1 MKKCSFVKFI
11 RKHTLLEFE
20 YEVIKDVQ
28 INSAFSELP
37 GSLFKYTKIE
47 FIPFD
52 RIDSETNIII
62 TFDVVDV
69 TPMFEKKIQA
79 FVNSL
84 NCKSIFF
91 DFSTYDNQEIDEL
104 EFDKITK
111 LITKEHYF
119 ISKNLIQNRE
129 NHLYFEVLF
138 YHHIREGCEIPNN
151 IQAYKKL
158 KQSQSIFWPKYK
170 GFYYPGHTR
179 FHKVKFLEFLYQ
191 NNFLD
196 ELIWSCT
203 SPDFDKPIFRDFVP
217 EESDEEF
224 NLFEILKLLPRRI
237 DFNLFSKDVYNSR
250 GGQINLITYLD
261 TNFEFVAETRYYE
274 TTGKNGSK
282 KTFKSWNNISEK
294 IIKPTMLSHPFILIA
309 KPNTISLLEKWGLNY
324 RFDFWNYEYDSIEN
338 ADERFES
345 IKEFSKKVMNM
356 SQIELKEFN
365 NDYYHFSKNNYN
377 IMLNEMYVKSLQNI
391 WNKF

>member
-1 MKKCSFVKFI
+1 MKKCSFVKFL
-11 RKHTLLEFE
+11 RKHTPIGFE
-20 YEVIKDVQ
+20 YEVITNVKVNDD
-28 INSAFSELP
+28 FSELP
-37 GSLFKYTKIE
+37 GSLFKYAKID
-47 FIPFD
+47 FISFNE
-52 RIDSETNIII
+52 IDSETNVVIA
-62 TFDVVDV
+62 FDVIDV
-69 TPMFEKKIQA
+69 TPLFEERLKTFI
-79 FVNSL
+79 NTL

-91 DFSTYDNQEIDEL
+91 DFSTYDNQEIDEND
-104 EFDKITK
+104 FDKIAK
-111 LITKEHYF
+111 LTEKEHYF

-151 IQAYKKL
+151 IHAYKKI
-158 KQSQSIFWPKYK
+158 KQSQTIFWPKYK
-170 GFYYPGHTR
+170 GFYYPGHIR

-191 NNFLD
+191 NNLLN

-217 EESDEEF
+217 EEFDLEF
-224 NLFEILKLLPRRI
+224 NSFEVLKLLPRRI

-261 TNFEFVAETRYYE
+261 TSFEIVPETRFHE
-274 TTGKNGSK
+274 TNGNNGSK
-282 KTFKSWNNISEK
+282 KTFKTWNNISEK
-294 IIKPTMLSHPFILIA
+294 TIKPTMLSHPFILIA
-309 KPNTISLLEKWGLNY
+309 KPNTIKILENMGLQY

-338 ADERFES
+338 ADDRLKS
-345 IKEFSKKVMNM
+345 IEEFTKKVMNM
-356 SQIELKEFN
+356 NHMELKEFN

-377 IMLNEMYVKSLQNI
+377 IMLNDIYIKSVKNI